1 VDLLVREDVGAVSP
15 DVAGQLTGATYRVH
29 YNELSSARTAAEH
42 LLVCHQHH
50 FAMIDEQHTVVVSEM
65 AVRCL
70 GTAGLIPAA
79 GHGMYYYLHGERE

>member
-1 VDLLVREDVGAVSP
+1 MDLLVREVVGAVM
-15 DVAGQLTGATYRVH
+15 DELAQLSGAEFAVQFVH
-29 YNELSSARTAAEH
+29 REDAHRAAQY
-42 LLVCHQHH
+42 LLYCHPHH
-50 FAMIDEQHTVVVSEM
+50 FAMVGEQHTVVVSEM